1 MTRRA
6 HGLIGGLS
14 LGVILFSVLLT
25 PGPESVSLFGWEL
38 PGTCA
43 WKEVLGLRCP
53 GCGLTRSFA
62 YMGALEIGA
71 AFQQN
76 WLGPVGWVVVGAQV
90 PFRGWRVRAPR
101 VREGRP

>member
-1 MTRRA
+1 MNRRLQV
-6 HGLIGGLS
+6 LIGSLS

-43 WKEVLGLRCP
+43 WKEILGLRCP

-71 AFQQN
+71 ALQQN
-76 WLGPVGWVVVGAQV
+76 WLGPVGWVLVAVQV
-90 PFRGWRVRAPR
+90 PFRLWRWQRLPFNA
-101 VREGRP
+101 GRP